1 MEVVVWASGDKFE
14 KTKKTEKPLLND
26 KNEII
31 HNVPTRGEY
40 TIRKKDRINEKR
52 EGEIMQREMMVQTF
66 QNPFLNKDFNEV
78 LSDQEKFLKPCNSS
92 INNE

>member
-78 LSDQEKFLKPCNSS
+78 LSDQEKFLKPQNSS